1 MWSTKHQAPMV
12 RQPRVGRTRRTG
24 IFPTWAARP
33 ARISRTGPR
42 SFGPPSFAPL
52 PLAPPSFA
60 PLPVGPTSGIGG
72 VNQERGS
79 TKRGSTKRG
88 SAMGE
93 HTVQYLA
100 DVDRDSRR
108 CAQGAT
114 FGLQ

>member
-24 IFPTWAARP
+24 IFPTWGARP

-42 SFGPPSFAPL
+42 SFG
-52 PLAPPSFA
+52 PPSFA